1 MLIISLISWGEGWV
15 GTYQFPSIVDLGPRM
30 LCVMYHPL
38 PLSIYLSEVM
48 GRECKTIFFD
58 NPVDQ
63 LFLPLVPFDIDG
75 LTLLVRPPP
84 TALLILAQE
93 DPWPVSLPYFLTA
106 AHNAVSSS
114 GVQGLR
120 EVEVGSREGPPN

>member
-1 MLIISLISWGEGWV
+1 V
-15 GTYQFPSIVDLGPRM
+15 GTYQFLSIVDLIPHM
-30 LCVMYHPL
+30 LALMYHPL
-38 PLSIYLSEVM
+38 PLSIYPFAVM
-48 GRECKTIFFD
+48 GRECRTIFFC

-84 TALLILAQE
+84 TALLILAHE

-114 GVQGLR
+114 EVHGLR
-120 EVEVGSREGPPN
+120 EVEVVSREGPPN

>member
-1 MLIISLISWGEGWV
+1 M
-15 GTYQFPSIVDLGPRM
+15 GTYRSPSIVDLIPRM
-30 LCVMYHPL
+30 LCVMCHPL
-38 PLSIYLSEVM
+38 LLSIYLSEVM

-63 LFLPLVPFDIDG
+63 LFRPLIPFDIDG

-93 DPWPVSLPYFLTA
+93 DPWPVSLPYFFTA
-106 AHNAVSSS
+106 AHNAPSSS
-114 GVQGLR
+114 EVQGLR